1 MTKNKKTCYKESGR
15 REDIYMVLS
24 FFVFKKH
31 HEERISMSKTEKF
44 QFIRELAV
52 DISRRYKKEGYEL
65 TTAQSLIMAREAVE
79 EMEDDFN

>member
-1 MTKNKKTCYKESGR
+1 
-15 REDIYMVLS
+15 
-24 FFVFKKH
+24 
-31 HEERISMSKTEKF
+31 MSKTEKF